1 MRELEN
7 WMEMSVAQVKALK
20 DEIIFF
26 LQDATFSPKTKHCMR
41 TSNNAC
47 MKRKA
52 WFLLAMQSKKA
63 KSNHQPKHNSS
74 YFTMK
79 TASTRS

>member
-20 DEIIFF
+20 DEKNFF

-41 TSNNAC
+41 TSNNVC

-52 WFLLAMQSKKA
+52 WFLLAMQAQKQSPTQA
-63 KSNHQPKHNSS
+63 
-74 YFTMK
+74 
-79 TASTRS
+79 